1 MHWEFHLNEAIVKEI
16 RSDNIVIDI
25 DGTHQIRNYYLNI
38 FNWQGNRIHV
48 YSLQNKLLEINLWID
63 YNENMEGEKLCY
75 NYYYNILIQHCDTL
89 IKIHYLDIFCIY
101 EKKKN
106 YSR

>member
-48 YSLQNKLLEINLWID
+48 YFSCNINFSRLICESIIMKTW
-63 YNENMEGEKLCY
+63 EKLCY
-75 NYYYNILIQHCDTL
+75 NYYYNILIQHCDIL